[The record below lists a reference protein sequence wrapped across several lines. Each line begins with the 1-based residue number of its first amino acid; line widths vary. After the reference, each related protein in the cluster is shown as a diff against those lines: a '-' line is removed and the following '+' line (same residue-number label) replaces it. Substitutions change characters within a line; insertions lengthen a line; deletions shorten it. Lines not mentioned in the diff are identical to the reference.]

1 MKFLQSHIFIFFII
15 WLSSCDVTTDA
26 EYYNNMA
33 DPPLKLV
40 RWPYLQNNI
49 ADSVTIAWKT
59 TKAANSCHVIYATED
74 NKRIKKIGNVIVQR
88 VNSMN
93 TVTITNLPVNKKVY
107 YEVYTN
113 DILMAEGENN
123 YFFSAEGIG
132 NNFSFV
138 AIADVGQPP
147 SWRGHFNETT
157 RQIAQ
162 LKVQPNLGLG
172 LGDMVYPNGQSEGA
186 DDYFFKL
193 FHETL
198 SHVPLYP
205 VMGNHDHKSK
215 PNENFMQEWILP
227 GNEHYYSFDY
237 GNTHFIGLDSG
248 DDTGYF
254 EGDDQMIWLEN
265 DLKNAQGKYDWII
278 VFQHH
283 HGRTC
288 SYKNQENSVINTY
301 KNLVKYNVDLVFN
314 GHIHTYERLKP
325 LDSLGNVLERFQ
337 NSNDVYPNIP
347 DGFITITAGTGG
359 KLSRWEPYEDE
370 NYCQEGIVAKALHEL
385 SFVEVSINDKKLSYK
400 LISSASGET
409 LDRFI
414 IDKTLQNF

>member
-1 MKFLQSHIFIFFII
+1 MKFIQSYLFFFLII
-15 WLSSCDVTTDA
+15 LLVSCDVKTDA
-26 EYYNNMA
+26 EYYNEMSN
-33 DPPLKLV
+33 PPLKLI

-59 TKAANSCHVIYATED
+59 TNAANGCYVKYGTDKNDLILKEGKVIA
-74 NKRIKKIGNVIVQR
+74 QR
-88 VNSMN
+88 MNSMN
-93 TVTITNLPVNKKVY
+93 SVTITELPANKKFY

-147 SWRGHFNETT
+147 SWRGYFNKTT
-157 RQIAQ
+157 EQIAK
-162 LKVQPNLGLG
+162 LKEQPDLALG
-172 LGDMVYPNGQSEGA
+172 LGDIVYPDGQSEGV
-186 DDYFFKL
+186 DDYFFKP
-193 FHETL
+193 FQETM
-198 SHVPLYP
+198 SHVPVYA

-215 PNENFMQEWILP
+215 PNENFIQEWILP

-237 GNTHFIGLDSG
+237 GNAHFIGLDSG
-248 DDTGYF
+248 DDYGYYD
-254 EGDDQMIWLEN
+254 GDNQMNWLEN
-265 DLKNAQGKYDWII
+265 DLKNAQGKYEWII

-288 SYKNQENSVINTY
+288 SYKIQENSVIGTY
-301 KNLVKYNVDLVFN
+301 KNLVKYNVDLVLN
-314 GHIHTYERLKP
+314 GHIHTYERIKP

-385 SFVEVSINDKKLSYK
+385 SFVNVSINDKKLSFK
-400 LISSASGET
+400 LVSSANGEI
-409 LDRFI
+409 LDQFI
-414 IDKTLQNF
+414 IDKDL